1 MTLVKEIPSKRHG
14 HPTIK
19 DGAVRIFDHKTSRI
33 YVYGGV
39 PWARNP
45 DRDSPTRLASSS
57 FHALEIKKGMVWMDY
72 SVRLTSLHHM
82 SLTYNNPQQTLYYNS
97 LPRRV
102 PFEFLG
108 HYNPEELEHVDLSMD
123 AGLPRLYG
131 ASGLLVDDKVSHN
144 RYIIIFGVNK
154 ERAEMSLFCVNV
166 TIQKWMYLTL
176 DGEEKKRLRFGS
188 QIALSG
194 VGTDNVLLHVFGGR
208 SSVSEML
215 ELCLLLI
222 RSLGRSLFGR
232 LSCCRLET
240 QAMANHSC
248 HAGYNHA
255 IGMQPE
261 RIVNSGNP
269 WT

>member
-1 MTLVKEIPSKRHG
+1 M
-14 HPTIK
+14 
-19 DGAVRIFDHKTSRI
+19 F
-33 YVYGGV
+33 
-39 PWARNP
+39 
-45 DRDSPTRLASSS
+45 
-57 FHALEIKKGMVWMDY
+57 
-72 SVRLTSLHHM
+72 
-82 SLTYNNPQQTLYYNS
+82 LTYNDPQHSLYYNS

-108 HYNPEELEHVDLSMD
+108 HYEPEELEHVDLSSD
-123 AGLPRLYG
+123 AGLPCLYG
-131 ASGLLVDDKVSHN
+131 ASGLLIDDKVSHN

-215 ELCLLLI
+215 ELCILLI
-222 RSLGRSLFGR
+222 RSLGRSLLGR

-240 QAMANHSC
+240 QAMATHSR
-248 HAGYNHA
+248 HAGYSHA
-255 IGMQPE
+255 IGM
-261 RIVNSGNP
+261 
-269 WT
+269 